1 MDASLLNPSRFLKSQ
16 SFAGR
21 EPTFTIKAV
30 RIEELESNDGQKKVK
45 GIVSFQEIA
54 KEWVLNRTVVE
65 CLKAMWG
72 RETNDWHGHKV
83 TLWAAPF
90 HDNTT
95 GEDTTCIRV
104 KGSPDL
110 PTDMSVTITLPRKKP
125 FTVPLTKTATGKPAA
140 KANGN
145 GKPKGTA
152 QTPPPPPPEMSDE
165 DKAAALAAE
174 QATGSEP
181 F

>member
-1 MDASLLNPSRFLKSQ
+1 LNPSRFLKSQ

-21 EPTFTIKAV
+21 EPSFTIKTV
-30 RIEELESNDGQKKVK
+30 RIEELEGTDGKKKVK
-45 GIVSFQEIA
+45 GIISFQEIS

-72 RETNDWHGHKV
+72 RETNDWHGHRV
-83 TLWAAPF
+83 TLYAAPF

-104 KGSPDL
+104 RGSPDL
-110 PTDMSVTITLPRKKP
+110 PADTSITISLPRKKP
-125 FTVPLTKTATGKPAA
+125 FTVPLAKTNQNGKSAP
-140 KANGN
+140 KSNGN
-145 GKPKGTA
+145 GKARSAT
-152 QTPPPPPPEMSDE
+152 QTPPSPPPEMSEE

-174 QATGSEP
+174 QAMGSGD